1 MTEEKENIYEKEAEA
16 LRKAM
21 EGFGTDEDA
30 LIKTVTSH
38 KTKERLKI
46 RQAYEEKY
54 NKKLLEDLKSELS
67 GKFEDAMLALFKDPV
82 EYDAECLYLAMK
94 GAGTDEQTLI
104 EIISSR
110 PNWIIEKIK
119 KKYREIYDKNL
130 EEDIKGD
137 TSGDFQKILIALIN
151 NERNDN
157 KEVNKEECKNVANQL
172 KELKDEDWKIEN
184 EGDVFYKYIIT
195 SSQKELSLVAR
206 EYYKLTGET
215 ILESIEKKF
224 KGDIKELI
232 KTILYSTV
240 SPSEYFATRINK
252 AIEGFGTDNKTLIR
266 ILISRCEIDMNLIK
280 RYYKKL
286 YNKDMVDDIKNDISG
301 DYQKLMLELIK

>member
-94 GAGTDEQTLI
+94 GEGTDEQTLI

>member
-94 GAGTDEQTLI
+94 GEGTDEQTLI

-137 TSGDFQKILIALIN
+137 TS
-151 NERNDN
+151 
-157 KEVNKEECKNVANQL
+157 
-172 KELKDEDWKIEN
+172 
-184 EGDVFYKYIIT
+184 
-195 SSQKELSLVAR
+195 
-206 EYYKLTGET
+206 
-215 ILESIEKKF
+215 
-224 KGDIKELI
+224 
-232 KTILYSTV
+232 
-240 SPSEYFATRINK
+240 
-252 AIEGFGTDNKTLIR
+252 
-266 ILISRCEIDMNLIK
+266 
-280 RYYKKL
+280 
-286 YNKDMVDDIKNDISG
+286 
-301 DYQKLMLELIK
+301 